1 MKQTGMWIV
10 SGLFVVAMLGIAV
23 WLCPHLPAQAP
34 THWDASG
41 NVNGWMPRF
50 WAAAI
55 WPLTMLGMAVIYAL
69 LPVISPRRFEI
80 APFARVY
87 GIIVLATLAFLVV
100 VGTIA
105 LLVGAGYHI
114 SMDVV
119 APVAVGALLMVIG
132 NFMGKFRKNFFVGI
146 RTPWTLTSDVVWE
159 RTHRL
164 AGWLFVLAGLVWI
177 VGGLLHASIVVLVAA
192 AAAAGFI
199 PAVYSYFLYRRV
211 EGSVSSAESE
221 R

>member
-1 MKQTGMWIV
+1 MKQTGTWIV
-10 SGLFVVAMLGIAV
+10 SGLFVVVMLGIAV
-23 WLCPHLPAQAP
+23 WLCPHLPVQAP

-41 NVNGWMPRF
+41 HVNGWMPRF

-55 WPLTMLGMAVIYAL
+55 WPLLMLGMAVIYAL

-87 GIIVLATLAFLVV
+87 GIIVLATLAFLLV
-100 VGTIA
+100 VGTVA
-105 LLVGAGYHI
+105 LLAGAGYHV

-119 APVAVGALLMVIG
+119 APVAVGALLMFTG

-164 AGWLFVLAGLVWI
+164 AGWLFVIAGLVWI
-177 VGGLLHASIVVLVAA
+177 EGGVLHASIVVLVAA
-192 AAAAGFI
+192 ASAAGFI
-199 PAVYSYFLYRRV
+199 PMVYSYLLYRR
-211 EGSVSSAESE
+211 AERRPHSL
-221 R
+221 RSQS